1 LTIGVRTRAP
11 GILQKGLIFMVSTIG
26 ILGAGR
32 VGSAIART
40 ALAAGY
46 TVHIAGSG
54 PAADIALIV
63 DVVIPGAVP
72 MTAAEVAETS
82 DLVVLAVP
90 MHKFR
95 SVDPST
101 LAGRLVIDT
110 MNYWQ
115 PIDGELDEFSADPRG
130 SSEVVGEYF
139 DGARLVKTL
148 NHIGYHDLETDARPA
163 GHPDRHALAL
173 AGNASDAALVAEVID
188 RFGFDPVIAGPLAAG
203 AAFEPGTP
211 VFGGRH
217 TAAQLLAALDRAEAE
232 AEADAEAE
240 AA

>member
-1 LTIGVRTRAP
+1 MHRKAP
-11 GILQKGLIFMVSTIG
+11 MVTTIG

-40 ALAAGY
+40 ALKAGY
-46 TVHIAGSG
+46 AVHIAGSG
-54 PAADIALIV
+54 PAADIELIV
-63 DVVIPGAVP
+63 DIVIPGAVP
-72 MTAAEVAETS
+72 MTAAEVAASS

-95 SVDPST
+95 SVDPAT
-101 LAGRLVIDT
+101 LAGRIVIDT

-115 PIDGELDEFSADPRG
+115 PIDGELDEIAADPRG
-130 SSEVVGEYF
+130 SSEVVADYF
-139 DGARLVKTL
+139 ADARLVKTL

-163 GHPDRHALAL
+163 GHPERHALAI
-173 AGNASDAALVAEVID
+173 AGDADAAAVVAEVIN
-188 RFGFDPVIAGPLAAG
+188 RFGFDPVLAGPLASG
-203 AAFEPGTP
+203 VAFEPGSP

-217 TAAQLLAALDRAEAE
+217 TAAELAAELEP
-232 AEADAEAE
+232 AE

>member
-1 LTIGVRTRAP
+1 
-11 GILQKGLIFMVSTIG
+11 MVSTVNTTVTTIG

-40 ALAAGY
+40 ALKAGY
-46 TVHIAGSG
+46 AVHIAGSG
-54 PAADIALIV
+54 PAADIELIV
-63 DVVIPGAVP
+63 DIVIPGAVP

-101 LAGRLVIDT
+101 LAGRLVVDT

-130 SSEVVGEYF
+130 SSEVVAEYF
-139 DGARLVKTL
+139 SGARLVKTL
-148 NHIGYHDLETDARPA
+148 NHIGYHDLETNARPA

-173 AGNASDAALVAEVID
+173 AGDVDDASVVAEVLE
-188 RFGFDPVIAGPLAAG
+188 RFGFDTVYAGPLAAG
-203 AAFEPGTP
+203 VAFEPGSP

-217 TAAQLLAALDRAEAE
+217 TAPELLAALDQVSSRAAS
-232 AEADAEAE
+232 E

>member
-1 LTIGVRTRAP
+1 
-11 GILQKGLIFMVSTIG
+11 MVSTIG

-40 ALAAGY
+40 ALKAGY
-46 TVHIAGSG
+46 AVHIAGSG
-54 PAADIALIV
+54 PAADIQLIV
-63 DVVIPGAVP
+63 DIVTPGAVA
-72 MTAAEVAETS
+72 MTAAEVAASS

-95 SVDPST
+95 SVDPAT
-101 LAGRLVIDT
+101 LAGTIVIDT

-115 PIDGELDEFSADPRG
+115 PIDGTLDEFAGDPRS
-130 SSEVVGEYF
+130 SSEVVAEYF
-139 DGARLVKTL
+139 AGANLVKTL

-163 GHPDRHALAL
+163 GDPERHALAI
-173 AGNASDAALVAEVID
+173 AGEADAASVVAEVIE
-188 RFGFDPVIAGPLAAG
+188 RFGFDAIYAGPLEDG
-203 AAFEPGTP
+203 VAFEPGSP

-217 TAAQLLAALDRAEAE
+217 TAAELTAELELAALETTK
-232 AEADAEAE
+232 

>member
-1 LTIGVRTRAP
+1 MVSTVNST
-11 GILQKGLIFMVSTIG
+11 VSTIG

-40 ALAAGY
+40 ALSAGY
-46 TVHIAGSG
+46 AVHIAGSG
-54 PAADIALIV
+54 PAADIELIV

-72 MTAAEVAETS
+72 MTAGEVAETS

-95 SVDPST
+95 SVDPAT

-115 PIDGELDEFSADPRG
+115 PIDGELNEFSADPRG
-130 SSEVVGEYF
+130 SSEVVAEYF
-139 DGARLVKTL
+139 SGARLVKTL

-163 GHPDRHALAL
+163 GHPDRQALAL
-173 AGNASDAALVAEVID
+173 AGDDADASVVADVID
-188 RFGFDPVIAGPLAAG
+188 RFGFDPVYAGPLAAG
-203 AAFEPGTP
+203 VAFEPGSP

-217 TAAQLLAALDRAEAE
+217 TAPELLAALDQVSPRAAS
-232 AEADAEAE
+232 E

>member
-1 LTIGVRTRAP
+1 MSSTVSP
-11 GILQKGLIFMVSTIG
+11 VSTIG

-46 TVHIAGSG
+46 AVHIAGSG
-54 PAADIALIV
+54 PAADIELIV
-63 DVVIPGAVP
+63 DVVIPGAVA

-95 SVDPST
+95 SIDPAT

-130 SSEVVGEYF
+130 SSEVVGAYF
-139 DGARLVKTL
+139 AGARLVKTL

-163 GHPDRHALAL
+163 GHAERHALAI
-173 AGNASDAALVAEVID
+173 AGDPDDASVVAEVID

-203 AAFEPGTP
+203 IAFEPGSP
-211 VFGGRH
+211 GFGGRH
-217 TAAQLLAALDRAEAE
+217 TASGLLAALDFAAAET
-232 AEADAEAE
+232 
-240 AA
+240 AAA

>member
-1 LTIGVRTRAP
+1 MSSTVSP
-11 GILQKGLIFMVSTIG
+11 VSTIG

-40 ALAAGY
+40 ALKAGY
-46 TVHIAGSG
+46 AVHIAGSG
-54 PAADIALIV
+54 PAADIELIV

-72 MTAAEVAETS
+72 MTAAEVAATS

-101 LAGRLVIDT
+101 LTGRLVIDT
-110 MNYWQ
+110 MNYWR
-115 PIDGELDEFSADPRG
+115 PIDGELDEFATDPRG

-139 DGARLVKTL
+139 ADARLVKTL

-163 GHPDRHALAL
+163 GHAERHALAI
-173 AGNASDAALVAEVID
+173 AGDADDASVVAEVLE
-188 RFGFDPVIAGPLAAG
+188 RFGFDTVYAGPLAAG
-203 AAFEPGTP
+203 VAFEPGSP

-217 TAAQLLAALDRAEAE
+217 TAAELLTALDQAETQ
-232 AEADAEAE
+232 
-240 AA
+240 AAAA

>member
-1 LTIGVRTRAP
+1 
-11 GILQKGLIFMVSTIG
+11 MVTTIG

-46 TVHIAGSG
+46 AVHIAGSG
-54 PAADIALIV
+54 PAEDIQLIV
-63 DVVIPGAVP
+63 DIVTPGAVA
-72 MTAAEVAETS
+72 MTAADVAAS
-82 DLVVLAVP
+82 ADLVVLAVP

-95 SVDPST
+95 SVDPAT
-101 LAGRLVIDT
+101 LDGRLVIDT

-115 PIDGELDEFSADPRG
+115 PIDGTLDEFTADSR
-130 SSEVVGEYF
+130 STSEVVGTYF
-139 DGARLVKTL
+139 AGARLVKTL

-163 GHPDRHALAL
+163 GHPDRHGLAI
-173 AGNASDAALVAEVID
+173 AGAAEDAAVVAEVLD
-188 RFGFDPVIAGPLAAG
+188 RFGFDPVYAGPLEAG
-203 AAFEPGTP
+203 TAFEPGSP

-217 TAAQLLAALDRAEAE
+217 TAMELATELGL
-232 AEADAEAE
+232 AE

>member
-1 LTIGVRTRAP
+1 MGSTISTASTASTASTGSTTST
-11 GILQKGLIFMVSTIG
+11 VSTIG

-46 TVHIAGSG
+46 AVHIAGSG

-95 SVDPST
+95 SVDPAT

-115 PIDGELDEFSADPRG
+115 PIDGELDDFSADPRG
-130 SSEVVGEYF
+130 SSEVVAEYF
-139 DGARLVKTL
+139 AGARLVKTL

-163 GHPDRHALAL
+163 GHPDRHALAI
-173 AGNASDAALVAEVID
+173 AGDEDDASVVAEVID
-188 RFGFDPVIAGPLAAG
+188 RFGFDPVHAGPLAAG
-203 AAFEPGTP
+203 VAFEPGSP

-217 TAAQLLAALDRAEAE
+217 TTAGLRAALDLPET
-232 AEADAEAE
+232 
-240 AA
+240 AAAA